1 MRTSLFVILVLAL
14 SVAQSGTGAAQGAA
28 PQAAGDPA
36 NGKAVF
42 AFGNTSCTNC
52 HGLEGQGGW
61 GPDLAGR
68 RITYDQAV
76 AAIRNPMWR
85 MPAFVPS
92 QLSDKEILDM
102 VAYWN
107 TLPVAP
113 AIGKWR
119 NEAPADGPRAQQL
132 AVNIIGCGQCHGN
145 TMSTPRHGAAGLNA
159 DFEWFKKQVYNHATR
174 DARTVEAAR

>member
-1 MRTSLFVILVLAL
+1 MRTSLIGFLMLVIAI
-14 SVAQSGTGAAQGAA
+14 AQGGAGAAQGGP
-28 PQAAGDPA
+28 PQTAGDPA

-52 HGLEGQGGW
+52 HGLEAQGGW

-68 RITYDQAV
+68 RLTYEQAI

-107 TLPVAP
+107 SLPLAP
-113 AIGKWR
+113 RSESGETR
-119 NEAPADGPRAQQL
+119 RLPT
-132 AVNIIGCGQCHGN
+132 V
-145 TMSTPRHGAAGLNA
+145 
-159 DFEWFKKQVYNHATR
+159 HAR
-174 DARTVEAAR
+174 SSLP

>member
-1 MRTSLFVILVLAL
+1 MRTSLAGFLMLLIAI
-14 SVAQSGTGAAQGAA
+14 AQSGTGAAHSEAAQAA
-28 PQAAGDPA
+28 PPQTAGDPA

-52 HGLEGQGGW
+52 HGLEAQGGW

-68 RITYDQAV
+68 RITYDQAI

-107 TLPVAP
+107 SLPVAP

-119 NEAPADGPRAQQL
+119 NEAPADGPRASSL
-132 AVNIIGCGQCHGN
+132 
-145 TMSTPRHGAAGLNA
+145 P
-159 DFEWFKKQVYNHATR
+159 
-174 DARTVEAAR
+174 

>member
-1 MRTSLFVILVLAL
+1 MRTTLFASFVLAI
-14 SVAQSGTGAAQGAA
+14 VIAQSGSGAAQGAA
-28 PQAAGDPA
+28 QAAGDPA

-68 RITYDQAV
+68 KITYDQAIK
-76 AAIRNPMWR
+76 AIRNPTWR

-102 VAYWN
+102 VAYWD
-107 TLPVAP
+107 TLPVAQT
-113 AIGKWR
+113 IGKWR
-119 NEAPADGPRAQQL
+119 NSGNVNDDQSHRSDGLR
-132 AVNIIGCGQCHGN
+132 
-145 TMSTPRHGAAGLNA
+145 
-159 DFEWFKKQVYNHATR
+159 
-174 DARTVEAAR
+174 

>member
-1 MRTSLFVILVLAL
+1 MAGGRAE
-14 SVAQSGTGAAQGAA
+14 AA
-28 PQAAGDPA
+28 PTTGDPA

-76 AAIRNPMWR
+76 AAIRNPIWR

-107 TLPVAP
+107 TCR
-113 AIGKWR
+113 WR
-119 NEAPADGPRAQQL
+119 RRSGNGETRRPPTVRAQQL
-132 AVNIIGCGQCHGN
+132 AVNIIG
-145 TMSTPRHGAAGLNA
+145 AGS
-159 DFEWFKKQVYNHATR
+159 ATVSR
-174 DARTVEAAR
+174 

>member
-1 MRTSLFVILVLAL
+1 MRTFIVAGFVLFALVT
-14 SVAQSGTGAAQGAA
+14 QGGTAAAQGTA
-28 PQAAGDPA
+28 PQAVGDPA

-68 RITYDQAV
+68 NITYNQAV
-76 AAIRNPMWR
+76 AAIRNPIWR

-102 VAYWN
+102 VAYWK

-119 NEAPADGPRAQQL
+119 NEAPANGPRGQQL
-132 AVNIIGCGQCHGN
+132 AVHTIGC
-145 TMSTPRHGAAGLNA
+145 
-159 DFEWFKKQVYNHATR
+159 V
-174 DARTVEAAR
+174 

>member
-1 MRTSLFVILVLAL
+1 MRTTLFALLMLVLA
-14 SVAQSGTGAAQGAA
+14 VAQADTGAAQNPA
-28 PQAAGDPA
+28 QAAGDPA
-36 NGKAVF
+36 NGKAVS

-52 HGLEGQGGW
+52 HGLEAQGGW

-85 MPAFVPS
+85 MPAFVPA

-107 TLPVAP
+107 TLP
-113 AIGKWR
+113 
-119 NEAPADGPRAQQL
+119 
-132 AVNIIGCGQCHGN
+132 
-145 TMSTPRHGAAGLNA
+145 
-159 DFEWFKKQVYNHATR
+159 F
-174 DARTVEAAR
+174 